1 MLNRMRLN
9 TQIMLLL
16 TTTISLL
23 MLLYLG
29 WDSYMQRR
37 QALEDLRKSTA
48 VLTTSLMSTR
58 DFIAQNQDLIN
69 KDQDGSIHFKSLNPS
84 VAIRGI
90 SERFNGTMGYTFKQT
105 NLTVRNP
112 QNAPDPFER
121 EMLQKLAAN
130 KSLEEE
136 WAVDTVNEQNVFR
149 YMRPLYYDNS
159 CLSCHGEPAGK
170 PDIAG
175 FPREGHKLGDFAG
188 AISIIAPLAP
198 MEQNYRNMLT
208 GRLLAIFTLWLTLTS
223 VIYFMIRKS
232 FVRPLEH
239 MTALVRK
246 IGLGD
251 LAVSDRRA
259 MENLEM
265 QTLYDSFRAMA
276 QNLKELHDNLET
288 KVTERT
294 GELAAAYQALQDHQR
309 QLQKINK
316 KLAAA
321 SEVKSEFIAT
331 MSHEL
336 QTPLT
341 AMMAYAEIIL
351 EYGTENDEVTEYVYD
366 IYQSAHHLLDLI
378 RDILDLSKVEKGKL
392 QLHPVVFEIA
402 EITAVLERIFQPL
415 TARAGLTLTMEVPA
429 ELPVIQADK
438 NKVKQILMNL
448 LSNAIKFTSAGGR
461 IHLTV
466 SYQAAGDTLLVS
478 VRDTGKGMAPHELA
492 LIFDT
497 FYQAD
502 SGTAKEYGGTGLGLA
517 ITRQLIELHGGA
529 IWVDS
534 APGQGSTFRFTLPVQ
549 QIPQKS

>member
-1 MLNRMRLN
+1 MFNRMRLN

-29 WDSYMQRR
+29 WDSYVQRR
-37 QALEDLRKSTA
+37 QALEDMHKSTA
-48 VLTTSLMSTR
+48 VLATSLMSTR
-58 DFIAQNQDLIN
+58 NFIAQNQDLIN

-90 SERFNGTMGYTFKQT
+90 SELFNGTMGYTFKQT
-105 NLTVRNP
+105 NLAVRNP

-121 EMLQKLAAN
+121 EMLRKLAGDR
-130 KSLEEE
+130 SLEEE
-136 WAVDTVNEQNVFR
+136 WAVDRVDDKKVFR
-149 YMRPLYYDNS
+149 YMRPLYYDSS
-159 CLSCHGEPAGK
+159 CLSCHGEPAGQ

-175 FPREGHKLGDFAG
+175 FSKEGHKPGDFAG
-188 AISIIAPLAP
+188 AISIIAPLEP
-198 MEQNYRNMLT
+198 LEENYRHMLT
-208 GRLLAIFTLWLTLTS
+208 VRLLATFTLWLTLTAA
-223 VIYFMIRKS
+223 IYFMIRKS

-239 MTALVRK
+239 MTALARQ

-251 LAVSDRRA
+251 LAVQDRRT
-259 MENLEM
+259 MENREM
-265 QTLYDSFRAMA
+265 QTLYDSFRVMA
-276 QNLKELHDNLET
+276 QNLKELHDNLES
-288 KVTERT
+288 KVRERT
-294 GELAAAYQALQDHQR
+294 GELAAAYQSLQEHQH

-316 KLAAA
+316 KLAEA

-351 EYGTENDEVTEYVYD
+351 EYGTENDIVTEYVYD

-392 QLHPVVFEIA
+392 QLHPAVFEIA

-415 TARAGLTLTMEVPA
+415 TARAGLTLTMEVPV

-448 LSNAIKFTSAGGR
+448 LANAIKFTPAGGR
-461 IHLTV
+461 IHLAV
-466 SYQAAGDTLLVS
+466 SYLSAGDSLLIMVE
-478 VRDTGKGMAPHELA
+478 DTGKGMAPSELA
-492 LIFDT
+492 LIFDS

-502 SGTAKEYGGTGLGLA
+502 SGTTKEYGGTGLGLA
-517 ITRQLIELHGGA
+517 IARHLIELHGGS
-529 IWVDS
+529 IGVES
-534 APGQGSTFRFTLPVQ
+534 TPGQGSTFRFTLPVQ
-549 QIPQKS
+549 QLPPKA